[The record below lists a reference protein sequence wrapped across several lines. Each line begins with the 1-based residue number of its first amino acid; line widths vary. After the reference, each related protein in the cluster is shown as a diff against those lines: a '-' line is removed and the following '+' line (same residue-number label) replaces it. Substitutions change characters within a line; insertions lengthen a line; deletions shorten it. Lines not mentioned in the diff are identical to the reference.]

1 MSSLTASAIID
12 INVSLGDIS
21 GVFKFYTD
29 ISNTTDI
36 NISTSN
42 IQYQCISGNWTDI
55 NVSNYQV
62 SVNKIGPYS
71 NSQVY
76 NDVVRYLAK
85 ELFSTYVAVD
95 IFQNENALKNAV
107 ISLNSVINNSIKNK
121 LSGAN
126 NLDNTTQTTNNLS
139 RELFKTIL
147 DYYPSRIQ
155 TILTEQYNNN
165 DSAYKNIP
173 FDVND
178 VLCMEINI
186 QFKDMANLHLGKN
199 KPDDK
204 DYILRIKII

>member
-71 NSQVY
+71 NSQLY

-186 QFKDMANLHLGKN
+186 QFKDMTNLHLGKN

>member
-29 ISNTTDI
+29 ISNTNNI
-36 NISTSN
+36 NISTSD
-42 IQYQCISGNWTDI
+42 IQHQCISGNWTDI

-71 NSQVY
+71 NSQMY

-95 IFQNENALKNAV
+95 IFQNETSLKNAV

-121 LSGAN
+121 LNSAN
-126 NLDNTTQTTNNLS
+126 NLDNTTQTYNNLS

-147 DYYPSRIQ
+147 EYYPSRIQ

-165 DSAYKNIP
+165 NGAYKNIP
-173 FDVND
+173 LVVDD

-186 QFKDMANLHLGKN
+186 QFKDMSNLNLGKN
-199 KPDDK
+199 KPNDK
-204 DYILRIKII
+204 DYILRMKII

>member
-29 ISNTTDI
+29 ISNTNNI
-36 NISTSN
+36 NISTSD
-42 IQYQCISGNWTDI
+42 IQYQCISGNWTNI
-55 NVSNYQV
+55 NVSNYHV

-71 NSQVY
+71 NSQMY

-95 IFQNENALKNAV
+95 IFQNENSLKNAV

-126 NLDNTTQTTNNLS
+126 NLDNTTQTYNNLS

-147 DYYPSRIQ
+147 EYYPSRIQ

-165 DSAYKNIP
+165 DSAYQNIP
-173 FDVND
+173 FVVDD
-178 VLCMEINI
+178 VLCVEINI
-186 QFKDMANLHLGKN
+186 QFKDMSNLNLGKN
-199 KPDDK
+199 KPNDK
-204 DYILRIKII
+204 DYILRMKII

>member
-29 ISNTTDI
+29 ISNTNNI
-36 NISTSN
+36 NISTSD
-42 IQYQCISGNWTDI
+42 IQYQCISGNWTNI
-55 NVSNYQV
+55 NVSNYHV

-71 NSQVY
+71 NSQMY

-95 IFQNENALKNAV
+95 IFQNETSLKNAV

-121 LSGAN
+121 LNSAN
-126 NLDNTTQTTNNLS
+126 NLDNTTQTYNNLS

-147 DYYPSRIQ
+147 EYYPSRIQ

-165 DSAYKNIP
+165 DSAYQNIP
-173 FDVND
+173 FVVDD
-178 VLCMEINI
+178 VLCVEINI
-186 QFKDMANLHLGKN
+186 QFKDMSNLNLGKN
-199 KPDDK
+199 KPNDK
-204 DYILRIKII
+204 DYILRMKII

>member
-29 ISNTTDI
+29 ISNTNNI
-36 NISTSN
+36 NISTSD
-42 IQYQCISGNWTDI
+42 IQYQCISGNWTNI
-55 NVSNYQV
+55 NVSNYHV

-71 NSQVY
+71 NSQMY

-95 IFQNENALKNAV
+95 IFQNETSLKNAV

-121 LSGAN
+121 LNSAN
-126 NLDNTTQTTNNLS
+126 NLDNTTQTYNNLS

-147 DYYPSRIQ
+147 EYYPSRIQ

-165 DSAYKNIP
+165 DIAYQNIP
-173 FDVND
+173 FVVDD
-178 VLCMEINI
+178 VLCVEINI
-186 QFKDMANLHLGKN
+186 QFKDMSNLNLGKN
-199 KPDDK
+199 KPNDK
-204 DYILRIKII
+204 DYILRMK

>member
-29 ISNTTDI
+29 ISNTNNI
-36 NISTSN
+36 NISTSD
-42 IQYQCISGNWTDI
+42 IQYQCISGNWTNI
-55 NVSNYQV
+55 NVSNYHV

-71 NSQVY
+71 NSQMY

-95 IFQNENALKNAV
+95 IFQNETSLKNAV

-121 LSGAN
+121 LNSAN
-126 NLDNTTQTTNNLS
+126 NLDNTTQTYNNLS

-147 DYYPSRIQ
+147 EYYPSRIQ

-165 DSAYKNIP
+165 NGAYKNIP
-173 FDVND
+173 LVVDD
-178 VLCMEINI
+178 VLCFEINI
-186 QFKDMANLHLGKN
+186 QFKDMSNLNLGKN
-199 KPDDK
+199 KPNDK
-204 DYILRIKII
+204 DYILRMKII

>member
-29 ISNTTDI
+29 ISNTNNI
-36 NISTSN
+36 NISTSD
-42 IQYQCISGNWTDI
+42 IQYQCISGNWTNI
-55 NVSNYQV
+55 NVSNYHV

-71 NSQVY
+71 NSQMY

-95 IFQNENALKNAV
+95 IFQNETSLKNAV

-126 NLDNTTQTTNNLS
+126 NLDNTTQTYNNLS

-147 DYYPSRIQ
+147 EYYPSRIQ

-165 DSAYKNIP
+165 NGAYKNIP
-173 FDVND
+173 LVVDD
-178 VLCMEINI
+178 VLCFEINI
-186 QFKDMANLHLGKN
+186 QFKDMSNLNLGKN
-199 KPDDK
+199 KPNDK
-204 DYILRIKII
+204 DYILRMKII

>member
-29 ISNTTDI
+29 ISNTNNI
-36 NISTSN
+36 NISTSD
-42 IQYQCISGNWTDI
+42 IQYQCISGNWTNI
-55 NVSNYQV
+55 NVSNYHV

-71 NSQVY
+71 NSQMY

-95 IFQNENALKNAV
+95 IFQNETSLKNAV

-121 LSGAN
+121 LNSAN
-126 NLDNTTQTTNNLS
+126 NLDNTTQTYNNLS

-147 DYYPSRIQ
+147 EYYPSRIQ

-165 DSAYKNIP
+165 DIAYQNIP
-173 FDVND
+173 FVVDD
-178 VLCMEINI
+178 VLCVEINI
-186 QFKDMANLHLGKN
+186 QFKDMSNLNLGKN
-199 KPDDK
+199 KPNDK
-204 DYILRIKII
+204 DYILRMKII

>member
-55 NVSNYQV
+55 NVSNYKV

-107 ISLNSVINNSIKNK
+107 ISLNSVINNYIKNK

-147 DYYPSRIQ
+147 EYYPSRIQ

-178 VLCMEINI
+178 VLCMGINI
-186 QFKDMANLHLGKN
+186 QFKDMTNLHLGKN

>member
-147 DYYPSRIQ
+147 EYYPSRIQ

-186 QFKDMANLHLGKN
+186 QFKDMTNLHLGKN

>member
-29 ISNTTDI
+29 ISNTNNI
-36 NISTSN
+36 NISTSD
-42 IQYQCISGNWTDI
+42 IQYQCISGNWTNI
-55 NVSNYQV
+55 NVSNYHV

-71 NSQVY
+71 NSQMY

-95 IFQNENALKNAV
+95 IFQNETSLKNAV

-126 NLDNTTQTTNNLS
+126 NLDNTTQTYNNLS

-147 DYYPSRIQ
+147 EYD
-155 TILTEQYNNN
+155 
-165 DSAYKNIP
+165 IP
-173 FDVND
+173 DPYVD
-178 VLCMEINI
+178 GALYTLYLGEKIN
-186 QFKDMANLHLGKN
+186 
-199 KPDDK
+199 
-204 DYILRIKII
+204 

>member
-29 ISNTTDI
+29 ISNTNNI
-36 NISTSN
+36 NISTSD
-42 IQYQCISGNWTDI
+42 IQYQCISGNWTNI
-55 NVSNYQV
+55 NVSNYHV

-71 NSQVY
+71 NSQMY

-95 IFQNENALKNAV
+95 IFQNETSLKNAV

-121 LSGAN
+121 LNSAN
-126 NLDNTTQTTNNLS
+126 NLDNTTQTYNNLS

-147 DYYPSRIQ
+147 EYYPSRIQ

-165 DSAYKNIP
+165 DSAYQNIP
-173 FDVND
+173 LVVDD

-186 QFKDMANLHLGKN
+186 QFKDMSNLNLGKN
-199 KPDDK
+199 KPNDK
-204 DYILRIKII
+204 DYILRMKII

>member
-29 ISNTTDI
+29 ISNTNNI
-36 NISTSN
+36 NISTSD
-42 IQYQCISGNWTDI
+42 IQYQCISGNWTNI
-55 NVSNYQV
+55 NVSNYHV

-71 NSQVY
+71 NSQMY

-95 IFQNENALKNAV
+95 IFQNENSLKNAV

-121 LSGAN
+121 LNSAN
-126 NLDNTTQTTNNLS
+126 NLDNTTQTYNNLS

-147 DYYPSRIQ
+147 EYYPSRIQ

-165 DSAYKNIP
+165 DSEYQNIP
-173 FDVND
+173 FVVDD
-178 VLCMEINI
+178 VLCVEINI
-186 QFKDMANLHLGKN
+186 QFKDMSNLNLGKN
-199 KPDDK
+199 KPNDK
-204 DYILRIKII
+204 DYILRMKII

>member
-29 ISNTTDI
+29 ISNTNNI
-36 NISTSN
+36 NISTSD

-71 NSQVY
+71 NAQMY

-95 IFQNENALKNAV
+95 IFQNENSLKNAV

-126 NLDNTTQTTNNLS
+126 NLDNTTQTYNNLS

-147 DYYPSRIQ
+147 EYYPSRIQ

-173 FDVND
+173 FVVDD
-178 VLCMEINI
+178 VLCVEINI
-186 QFKDMANLHLGKN
+186 QFKDMSNLHLGKN

-204 DYILRIKII
+204 DYILRMKII